1 MRASVDITTDSS
13 LFILFL
19 SSGMCFEMMF
29 NKYFAEPVLL
39 QAEHAHAHNANP
51 HFSTINLS
59 ASKLL

>member
-19 SSGMCFEMMF
+19 SSGMCFE

-39 QAEHAHAHNANP
+39 QAEHAHAHIANP
-51 HFSTINLS
+51 HFRTINLS